1 MWGLEYYNRIKN
13 GGGALTNASENKFE
27 GMSAEPFLNTPL
39 NNSSGPELSD
49 RELQLQNS
57 NFAPAGTI
65 NTGNARGSALTR
77 PDDQIGFNE
86 MMIRTGGAMMGGARD
101 GALSAYSA
109 ATDEYG
115 NIKDANRTN
124 ALDAYDS
131 QMTALQKANAAS
143 SKNSAEDAEVLAHA
157 GSKLSTVKQAIAGLR
172 KYPNN
177 TTGPAAGNAMRLM
190 DKMSGHERESLR
202 LMMQEIKVD
211 ATLANTART
220 KGAISNQEMAL
231 FMSPIPSFNVDE
243 KIWMQY
249 LLRYEA
255 ALTNMY
261 KAYGGADQASSS
273 GGSSGNS
280 SGSAVLDEA
289 DAILGN

>member
-1 MWGLEYYNRIKN
+1 MWGQEYYNRIKN
-13 GGGALTNASENKFE
+13 GGGALTQKDKFE
-27 GMSAEPFLNTPL
+27 GMTAEPFLNNPVLNEPVVTPQ
-39 NNSSGPELSD
+39 S
-49 RELQLQNS
+49 QNS
-57 NFAPAGTI
+57 NLGPPGVGTN
-65 NTGNARGSALTR
+65 NTGNARGSSITR

-115 NIKDANRTN
+115 NIQDANRTN
-124 ALDAYDS
+124 ALNAYDT
-131 QMTALQKANAAS
+131 QMTALQKANAAA

-157 GSKLSTVKQAIAGLR
+157 GSKLSTVKQAIAGLK

-177 TTGPAAGNAMRLM
+177 TTGPLAGNAQRLQ
-190 DKMSGHERESLR
+190 DKFTGHERESLR
-202 LMMQEIKVD
+202 LMMTEIKVD

-231 FMSPIPSFNVDE
+231 FMKPIPSFNVDE

-261 KAYGGADQASSS
+261 KAYGGSDPGLSS
-273 GGSSGNS
+273 GGSSG
-280 SGSAVLDEA
+280 SAVFDEA

>member
-1 MWGLEYYNRIKN
+1 MPAGFNILEYYNRLKN
-13 GGGALTNASENKFE
+13 GGGALTQQRDKFA
-27 GMSAEPFLNTPL
+27 GMTAEPFLNNPVL
-39 NNSSGPELSD
+39 NEPVVNP
-49 RELQLQNS
+49 QTQNS
-57 NFAPAGTI
+57 NFAPPGTI
-65 NTGNARGSALTR
+65 NTGNARGSSLTR

-101 GALSAYSA
+101 GGLAAMNA

-115 NIKDANRTN
+115 NIQDSNRTSALN
-124 ALDAYDS
+124 AYETQMSALD
-131 QMTALQKANAAS
+131 KANAAA
-143 SKNSAEDAEVLAHA
+143 SKNSEKDSEVLAHA
-157 GSKLSTVKQAIAGLR
+157 GSKLSTVKQAIAGLK
-172 KYPNN
+172 KYPNL
-177 TTGPAAGNAMRLM
+177 TTGPLAGNAQRLQ
-190 DKMSGHERESLR
+190 DKFTGHERENLR
-202 LMMQEIKVD
+202 LMMTEIKVD

-231 FMSPIPSFNVDE
+231 FMKPIPSFNVDE

-261 KAYGGADQASSS
+261 KAYGGSDPGLSS
-273 GGSSGNS
+273 GGSSVGS
-280 SGSAVLDEA
+280 SGSAVFDEA